1 LVNGIALLQN
11 LICELHGSQGL
22 FFLPFTVGWQGR
34 WQVGSRVSK
43 GGSIRVARSPP
54 SNFTRLEML
63 AKVSQNPTLGHG
75 LDTFWSVFLCPKF
88 SQKLELIDCPNWPS
102 ISPSLDFAR

>member
-11 LICELHGSQGL
+11 LICELRGSQGL
-22 FFLPFTVGWQGR
+22 FFLPLTVGWQGR

-43 GGSIRVARSPP
+43 GRSIRVAHSPP

-63 AKVSQNPTLGHG
+63 SKVSQNPTLGHG
-75 LDTFWSVFLCPKF
+75 LDTFGSVFLFPKV
-88 SQKLELIDCPNWPS
+88 SQKLELG
-102 ISPSLDFAR
+102 